1 MELSTCD
8 SLTNISAESWN
19 ALTDTDNP
27 FIQHDFLLALEQ
39 NECLHPYGWHPNYL
53 LIKDNEKLIAAA
65 PAYIK
70 TNSYGEF
77 VFDWSWADAYKQAGK
92 QYYPKM
98 VIAIPFTPA
107 NTEKYLTHP
116 DYSEQKEQLIQQ
128 LTEFSIYVC
137 QQHKLSSLHNLF
149 IEKNITEKQT
159 SLGLFQRIDC
169 QYHWHNNNYNDF
181 DEFLNVLKPK
191 KRKNIKQ
198 ERKKVRN
205 SEISIKRVNGND
217 LTDSEWLRLYDF
229 YRITFMK
236 KSGSPTL
243 TLAFFKA
250 IKHKLLAII
259 AFHNDEM
266 VAGAICII
274 GKTTLYGRHWGC
286 FEDYDSLHFEV
297 CYYQG
302 IEYCIENNLSLFEP
316 GAQGEHKISRGF
328 LPTLTWSSHW
338 LADEQFRHLISAH
351 CQRETEYMLQHFK
364 EMQEKSPYKSD

>member
-8 SLTNISAESWN
+8 SLTNISADSWN
-19 ALTDTDNP
+19 ELAGSSNP

-39 NECLHPYGWHPNYL
+39 NECLHPYGWYPNFL
-53 LIKDNEKLIAAA
+53 LIKDNNQLIGAL

-70 TNSYGEF
+70 NNSYGEF
-77 VFDWSWADAYKQAGK
+77 VFDWSWADAYQQAGK
-92 QYYPKM
+92 QYYPKL

-107 NTEKYLTHP
+107 NTPKFLVHP
-116 DYSEQKEQLIQQ
+116 DADKDSIIKQ
-128 LTEFSIYVC
+128 LTEFSVYVAKEL
-137 QQHKLSSLHNLF
+137 KLSSIHNLF
-149 IEKNITEKQT
+149 IDKKITEQQKE
-159 SLGLFQRIDC
+159 LGFFQRIDC
-169 QYHWHNNNYNDF
+169 QYHWTNDSYADF
-181 DEFLNVLKPK
+181 TQFLSCLKPK

-198 ERKKVRN
+198 ERRKVN
-205 SEISIKRVNGND
+205 DSNIQIKRLMGTE
-217 LTDSEWLRLYDF
+217 LTEAQWMKLYDF

-243 TLAFFKA
+243 TLNFFKA

-266 VAGAICII
+266 VAGAICIL
-274 GKTTLYGRHWGC
+274 GKDTLYGRHWGC
-286 FEDYDSLHFEV
+286 FENYDGLHFEV

-302 IEYCIENNLSLFEP
+302 IEYCIEHQLSRFEP

-338 LADEQFRHLISAH
+338 VADKEFNKVIIAH
-351 CQRETEYMLQHFK
+351 CQRETDYMKQHYQEMCNNTPFK
-364 EMQEKSPYKSD
+364 DN